1 MRMSRMLVVM
11 GLVGMI
17 GGLGACGGP
26 ARTGCGWGVGTPM
39 AVFTL
44 YFGKAISGRG
54 DLTEQE
60 WQSFLDDSGTVNLA
74 DGYTVL
80 EGNGSWM
87 NPVTRKTVREATKVL
102 VAALPETP
110 ASVAAVERVRQAY
123 QSRFHQQAVG
133 MTVERACGAF

>member
-1 MRMSRMLVVM
+1 
-11 GLVGMI
+11 
-17 GGLGACGGP
+17 
-26 ARTGCGWGVGTPM
+26 
-39 AVFTL
+39 
-44 YFGKAISGRG
+44 
-54 DLTEQE
+54 
-60 WQSFLDDSGTVNLA
+60 
-74 DGYTVL
+74 
-80 EGNGSWM
+80 M